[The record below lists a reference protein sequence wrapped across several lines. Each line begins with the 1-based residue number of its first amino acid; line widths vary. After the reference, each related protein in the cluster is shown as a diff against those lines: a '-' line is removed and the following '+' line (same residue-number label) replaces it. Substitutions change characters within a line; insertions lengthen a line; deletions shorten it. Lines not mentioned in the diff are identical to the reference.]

1 MKLLLIGFIF
11 FCVLPISCFARD
23 YQLNI
28 PENTRLMRDVAPVDG
43 DRELP
48 YETIENKGIAVSC
61 NLLSGY
67 LGDIY
72 GYFLRVIFR
81 NNGAKDLV
89 VTPKV
94 ELFDADGFVQ
104 VAKRDAILARSYNL
118 TGNHQ
123 TTVIVQQNEGFA
135 SGFANGFV
143 QSIGNKKRKQGEMI
157 QNWINS
163 YWLSANYEL
172 PVGAA
177 VSGGLFYP
185 IPDVG
190 KLPLKL
196 AVDVNGEK
204 FIFVS
209 NNEKEGDQINCID
222 SRGQNNRCQTELTRI
237 KRTLQ

>member
-1 MKLLLIGFIF
+1 MRLSCIGFIF
-11 FCVLPISCFARD
+11 ICVLPTSCFAGD

-28 PENTRLMRDVAPVDG
+28 PENTKLMRDVAPIDG

-61 NLLSGY
+61 NMLSGY
-67 LGDIY
+67 LGDTY
-72 GYFLRVIFR
+72 GYFLRIVFR
-81 NNGAKDLV
+81 NNGAKDFV

-94 ELFDADGFVQ
+94 VLFDADGFVQ
-104 VAKRDAILARSYNL
+104 VAKRDAILAHASNL
-118 TGNHQ
+118 MGAMSDNHQ
-123 TTVIVQQNEGFA
+123 TTVIVQQNGGFA
-135 SGFANGFV
+135 GGFADGFV
-143 QSIGNKKRKQGEMI
+143 QSRKNKKTQAVRKQGETI
-157 QNWINS
+157 QSWVNS
-163 YWLSANYEL
+163 FWLASNYEL

-196 AVDVNGEK
+196 VVDVNGEK

-209 NNEKEGDQINCID
+209 NKE
-222 SRGQNNRCQTELTRI
+222 
-237 KRTLQ
+237 